1 VESIEDYFNKIKEI
15 EDTQHS
21 LALETET
28 LIARMVIKFHPH
40 FVNDVVPI
48 AGWAPG
54 GKQMLIRKRDLI
66 NDNGVWKWIAIGDL
80 LKADGTVS
88 TRITNRIWKMPVV
101 ERRIQQKRYV
111 GEDRR
116 QW

>member
-1 VESIEDYFNKIKEI
+1 METLEDYFNKIKEI

-21 LALETET
+21 LVLETET
-28 LIARMVIKFHPH
+28 LIARMVLKFHPH

-48 AGWAPG
+48 AGWAYR

-66 NDNGVWKWIAIGDL
+66 NDNGVWKWIAIGDF

-88 TRITNRIWKMPVV
+88 TRVINRIWETPVV
-101 ERRIQQKRYV
+101 ERRIKQKQFR